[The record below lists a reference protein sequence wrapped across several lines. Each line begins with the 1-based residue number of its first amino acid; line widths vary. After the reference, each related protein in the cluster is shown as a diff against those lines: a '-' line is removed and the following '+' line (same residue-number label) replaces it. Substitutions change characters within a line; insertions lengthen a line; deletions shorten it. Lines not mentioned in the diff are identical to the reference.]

1 MANEVKGIDR
11 PLKDILATALVSYYQ
26 IPDYQRPY
34 QWTEKN
40 CEKLLDDLFED
51 YEEDRESDY
60 FCGSLVLVKSDPDS
74 KTETYDI
81 VDGQQRLSTFILL
94 AKVLTTLYNNEVLNN
109 KTSKDFLEKSLGD
122 TDGEKRKR
130 LTFSAIGLNAKDDF
144 QDTLDFFDN
153 LDASKGKNSK
163 INDPSKGKNSKIND
177 PSKGKN
183 SKINDPSKGK
193 NSKINDP
200 SKGKNNYLK
209 NAICLINYL
218 REKEIESIND
228 FIRWLYFK
236 VTFIK
241 TTCTNISMALRIF
254 SVLNARGLPL
264 HAIDVFKVELLK
276 KLAKEKDQE
285 EFVSRWNAL
294 RQKCSE
300 NKSKFPKRKE
310 NKREKNAAEILFS
323 WYLIYLN
330 PVTSGKSMEE
340 RLADQFE
347 RLNKPPLEYLKDI
360 ENFYNAYC
368 KVLEMQD
375 RHAHLLSY
383 LASDFWRVILCTSIL
398 HHYSPQDI
406 ETLKELLVKFYYQD
420 WVAGQTKSTRSQTCC
435 NIIIALKE
443 KKSVEHIASIVKKYF
458 KDKNITQRFKE
469 NLQDSNLYTKFYF
482 AGKSAK
488 KNSWLKPILILV
500 EYFVSD
506 DSCPKRIQMDKNLH
520 VEHILPQ
527 QPGSSS
533 QWVKDFSEEERG
545 LYTHSLANL
554 TLLGGKKNTQAS
566 NKDFKEKKEIY
577 MGNAVKLGKDKRGR
591 EKTFKVMTCYKMTI
605 DIAHKYTEWT
615 PKSLEKR
622 KEELIKIIESV
633 LTL

>member
-1 MANEVKGIDR
+1 MANEVKGKDY

-40 CEKLLDDLFED
+40 CEKLLDDLFSS
-51 YEEDRESDY
+51 YEYYKESGY
-60 FCGSLVLVKSDPDS
+60 FCGSLVLIVINTDS
-74 KTETYDI
+74 ETNAETYDI

-94 AKVLTTLYNNEVLNN
+94 AKVLATLYDKDLNP
-109 KTSKDFLEKSLGD
+109 TSRELLEKSLGD
-122 TDGEKRKR
+122 IDGEKRER
-130 LTFSAIGLNAKDDF
+130 LHFNAMGLNAKDDF
-144 QDTLDFFDN
+144 VYALEHFNDSQ
-153 LDASKGKNSK
+153 ASKNKN
-163 INDPSKGKNSKIND
+163 N
-177 PSKGKN
+177 
-183 SKINDPSKGK
+183 
-193 NSKINDP
+193 
-200 SKGKNNYLK
+200 KNNYLK
-209 NAICLINYL
+209 NAICLKNYL
-218 REKEIESIND
+218 KEKEIKDIND
-228 FIRWLYFK
+228 FIKWLYFK
-236 VTFIK
+236 VVFIK
-241 TTCTNISMALRIF
+241 TTCPNVSMALRIF

-276 KLAKEKDQE
+276 KLANKKDQE
-285 EFVSRWNAL
+285 EFVSRWSAL
-294 RQKCSE
+294 HQKCSGNE
-300 NKSKFPKRKE
+300 SKFPKRKE
-310 NKREKNAAEILFS
+310 NKREKNATETLFS
-323 WYLIYLN
+323 WYLTYLN

-347 RLNKPPLEYLKDI
+347 RLNKPPLEYFKGVED
-360 ENFYNAYC
+360 FYNAYC

-375 RHAHLLSY
+375 WHAHLLSY

-398 HHYSPQDI
+398 HHYSDQDI
-406 ETLKELLVKFYYQD
+406 KALKELLVKFYYQN
-420 WVAGQTKSTRSQTCC
+420 WVATREEPKKQTNC
-435 NIIIALKE
+435 NIIKALKE
-443 KKSVEHIASIVKKYF
+443 NKSIESIASIVKEYLDYHK
-458 KDKNITQRFKE
+458 ITQDFREK
-469 NLQDSNLYTKFYF
+469 LKDDHLYEKHKK
-482 AGKSAK
+482 AS
-488 KNSWLKPILILV
+488 KNSWLRPILILV
-500 EYFVSD
+500 EYSISD
-506 DSCPKRIQMDKNLH
+506 DPRPKRIEKNDFH

-554 TLLGGKKNTQAS
+554 TLLGGTRNTQAS

-591 EKTFKVMTCYKMTI
+591 ERTFRVMTCYKMTI
-605 DIAHKYTEWT
+605 DIAQYTEWT